1 MANKKKHLCIDEVV
15 MMYKGGIPK
24 QRIAIIVGATYKTVS
39 VWLKEYMELEQTT
52 NSNIKALENR
62 LKELLKNPNTP
73 TIEIKDIAYSI
84 KVLEKRL
91 KK

>member
-1 MANKKKHLCIDEVV
+1 
-15 MMYKGGIPK
+15 MYKIILASQSPRRRQILERLSVPFEVIPS
-24 QRIAIIVGATYKTVS
+24 GA
-39 VWLKEYMELEQTT
+39 KEYMELEQTT

-84 KVLEKRL
+84 EVLEKRL